1 LEKLLYIFADIAN
14 GPAILTL
21 GLLSGGVLLLAV
33 VLIEAVA
40 LRLLRWATFWRALRD
55 AALANLASALVGL
68 VIGCVALAG
77 TYFEGLTF
85 AALIGAWLAS
95 IVIEAGVLKLLSA
108 HTWREIWIAAM
119 AANTASYVLIGPLF
133 WQALGG

>member
-1 LEKLLYIFADIAN
+1 MFTLADIAS

-21 GLLSGGVLLLAV
+21 GLLSGGALFLAV

-40 LRLLRWATFWRALRD
+40 LRLLRWAPFWRALRD
-55 AALANLASALVGL
+55 AVLANLASALVGL

-77 TYFEGLTF
+77 SSFEPLTL
-85 AALIGAWLAS
+85 AALIGAWLGS
-95 IVIEAGVLKLLSA
+95 IVIEAGMLKLLSA

-119 AANTASYVLIGPLF
+119 IANTASYVLLGPLF
-133 WQALGG
+133 WQALGR

>member
-1 LEKLLYIFADIAN
+1 MFTLADIAN

-21 GLLSGGVLLLAV
+21 GLLSGGALFLAV

-40 LRLLRWATFWRALRD
+40 LRLLRWAMFWRALRD
-55 AALANLASALVGL
+55 ALIANLASALVGL
-68 VIGCVALAG
+68 VIGCVALSG
-77 TYFEGLTF
+77 TSFRGLTF

-95 IVIEAGVLKLLSA
+95 IVIEAGVLRLLSA
-108 HTWREIWIAAM
+108 HTWRKIWIAAM
-119 AANTASYVLIGPLF
+119 VANTASYVLIGPLF

>member
-1 LEKLLYIFADIAN
+1 MFTLADIAN

-21 GLLSGGVLLLAV
+21 GLLSGGALFLAV

-40 LRLLRWATFWRALRD
+40 LRLLRWAAFWRALRD
-55 AALANLASALVGL
+55 AAIANLASALIGL

-77 TYFEGLTF
+77 GSFEALTL

-95 IVIEAGVLKLLSA
+95 IVIEAGALRLLSA

-119 AANTASYVLIGPLF
+119 VANTTSYVLIGPLF